1 MGKIYLIVKDAWII
15 VLVLKNEKSI
25 DIDIIIGTDVIH
37 QSILTIASNKV
48 KIHKYQI
55 ETKNS
60 NNVIN
65 STKLTFTS
73 KINRNSYLFQN
84 SNQKVL
90 K

>member
-1 MGKIYLIVKDAWII
+1 MKNAWLIVF
-15 VLVLKNEKSI
+15 VVKNEKSI
-25 DIDIIIGTDVIH
+25 DTDIIIDTDVIH
-37 QSILTIASNKV
+37 QGILTITSNKV

-73 KINRNSYLFQN
+73 KIYRNSYLFQN
-84 SNQKVL
+84 SNQQVL